1 MSDDKINMNHGAG
14 GEVMANLIASTV
26 LDNIS
31 KKSVNGGISLD
42 ALDDG
47 ASIPL
52 GDYEIVF
59 TESLLSN
66 TLTIVLPFRRRVLY
80 WLRQHFW

>member
-1 MSDDKINMNHGAG
+1 MSDDKISMNHGAG
-14 GEVMANLIASTV
+14 GEVMANLISSTI
-26 LDNIS
+26 LDNIT

-52 GDYEIVF
+52 GDDYEIV
-59 TESLLSN
+59 
-66 TLTIVLPFRRRVLY
+66 LTTDGHTIDPLFSQEGISAGFQLQE
-80 WLRQHFW
+80 L